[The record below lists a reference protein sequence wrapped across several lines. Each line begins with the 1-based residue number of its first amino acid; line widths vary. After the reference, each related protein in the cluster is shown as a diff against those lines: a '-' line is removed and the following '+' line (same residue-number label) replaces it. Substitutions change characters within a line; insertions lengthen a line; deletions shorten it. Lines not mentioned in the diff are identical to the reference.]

1 MIRDRHII
9 IVGLQPWDI
18 EIGSN
23 CKNMALELSRHNK
36 VLYVNRALDRITA
49 LRAGN
54 DAKTQRRKSSLK
66 GETTDLQEING
77 SLYTLDPRTVL
88 ESINKVPFPFLFD
101 LLNRVNN
108 KRLAREINNAAAR
121 LGFKDPLLFIDNDF
135 FRAFYLPELLNGVN
149 GTIYYIRDNLTS
161 QPYFKRHGAR
171 LERRLMAKATMV
183 AANSA
188 YLARYGREYNV
199 HSYDIGQGC
208 EFGTVP
214 AAPPALPEDLRQI
227 PRPLIGYVGALISS
241 RLDVGLIEHIALA
254 KPAYSFVLVGPEDGT
269 FSASRLHQLPNVH
282 FLGSKPASMLGD
294 YISQFDVCLNPQAVN
309 EMTIGNYPRK
319 IDEYLFFGKPVVATD
334 TEAMRMFGDYVYLCN
349 GPGSYEEAIDAALG
363 EKNDANGLPEQRK
376 QFALSHTWENC
387 IAALGEKFT
396 ALNKL
401 N

>member
-9 IVGLQPWDI
+9 VVGLQPWDI

-49 LRAGN
+49 LRADN
-54 DAKTQRRKSSLK
+54 DTKTKRRRSSLK
-66 GETTDLQEING
+66 GETADIQAVND
-77 SLYTLDPRTVL
+77 SLFTLDPRTVL

-121 LGFKDPLLFIDNDF
+121 LGFRDPILFIDNDF
-135 FRAFYLPELLNGVN
+135 FRAFYLPEMLNGVTE
-149 GTIYYIRDNLTS
+149 TIYYIRDNLTS
-161 QPYFKRHGAR
+161 QPYFRRHGVR
-171 LERRLMAKATMV
+171 LEKGLIGKATMV

-188 YLARYGREYNV
+188 YLARYARQYNT

-208 EFGTVP
+208 D
-214 AAPPALPEDLRQI
+214 LPGDLQNI

-241 RLDVGLIEHIALA
+241 RLDVSLIENIAQA
-254 KPAYSFVLVGPEDGT
+254 KPSYSFVLVGPEDET
-269 FSASRLHQLPNVH
+269 FKNSRLHQLPNVH
-282 FLGSKPASMLGD
+282 FLGSKPSDLLGD
-294 YISQFDVCLNPQAVN
+294 YISRFDVCLNPQAVN

-334 TEAMRMFGDYVYLCN
+334 TEAMRMFADHVYLCN
-349 GPGSYEEAIDAALG
+349 GAASYVQGIDAALEEQPG
-363 EKNDANGLPEQRK
+363 DGSLAARRKN
-376 QFALSHTWENC
+376 FALSHTWENC
-387 IAALGEKFT
+387 IAALGEKFIS
-396 ALNKL
+396 LNRS

>member
-9 IVGLQPWDI
+9 VVGLQPWDI

-54 DAKTQRRKSSLK
+54 DTKTKRRRSSLK
-66 GETTDLQEING
+66 GETADIQAVND
-77 SLYTLDPRTVL
+77 SLFTLDPRTVL

-121 LGFKDPLLFIDNDF
+121 LGFRDPILFIDNDF
-135 FRAFYLPELLNGVN
+135 FRAFYLPEMLNGVTE
-149 GTIYYIRDNLTS
+149 TIYYIRDNLTS
-161 QPYFKRHGAR
+161 QPYFRRHGVR
-171 LERRLMAKATMV
+171 LEKGLIGKATMV

-188 YLARYGREYNV
+188 YLARYARQYNT

-208 EFGTVP
+208 DFGQESAP
-214 AAPPALPEDLRQI
+214 AALPGDLQNI

-241 RLDVGLIEHIALA
+241 RLDVSLIENIAQA
-254 KPAYSFVLVGPEDGT
+254 KPSYSFVLVGPEDET
-269 FSASRLHQLPNVH
+269 FKNSRLHQLPNVH
-282 FLGSKPASMLGD
+282 FLGSKPSDLLGD
-294 YISQFDVCLNPQAVN
+294 YISRFDVCLNPQAVN

-334 TEAMRMFGDYVYLCN
+334 TEAMRMFADHVYLCN
-349 GPGSYEEAIDAALG
+349 GAASYVQGIDAALEEQPG
-363 EKNDANGLPEQRK
+363 DGSLAARRKN
-376 QFALSHTWENC
+376 FALSHTWENC
-387 IAALGEKFT
+387 IAALGEKFIS
-396 ALNKL
+396 LNRS

>member
-9 IVGLQPWDI
+9 VVGLQPWDI

-54 DAKTQRRKSSLK
+54 DTKTKRRRSSLK
-66 GETTDLQEING
+66 GETADIQAVND
-77 SLYTLDPRTVL
+77 SLFTLDPRTVL

-121 LGFKDPLLFIDNDF
+121 LGFRDPILFIDNDF
-135 FRAFYLPELLNGVN
+135 FRAFYLPEMLNGVTE
-149 GTIYYIRDNLTS
+149 TIYYIRDNLTS
-161 QPYFKRHGAR
+161 QPYFRRHGVR
-171 LERRLMAKATMV
+171 LEKGLIGKATMV

-188 YLARYGREYNV
+188 YLARYARQYNT
-199 HSYDIGQGC
+199 HSDDIGQGC
-208 EFGTVP
+208 DFGQESAP
-214 AAPPALPEDLRQI
+214 AALPGDLQNI

-241 RLDVGLIEHIALA
+241 RLDVSLIENIAQA
-254 KPAYSFVLVGPEDGT
+254 KPSYSFVLVGPEDET
-269 FSASRLHQLPNVH
+269 FKNSRLHQLPNVH
-282 FLGSKPASMLGD
+282 FLGSKPSDLLGD
-294 YISQFDVCLNPQAVN
+294 YISRFDVCLNPQAVN

-334 TEAMRMFGDYVYLCN
+334 TEAMRMFADHVYLCN
-349 GPGSYEEAIDAALG
+349 GAASYVQGIDAALEEQPG
-363 EKNDANGLPEQRK
+363 DGSLAARRKN
-376 QFALSHTWENC
+376 FALSHTWENC
-387 IAALGEKFT
+387 IAALGEKFIS
-396 ALNKL
+396 LNRS